1 MLQRQMAHLACLS
14 GIQPIVKRAETYEL
28 ALWLRRSRVRAP
40 SVTLL
45 VNSLSQNTYRIQLPH
60 RTGQLATVAGTIAE
74 GGGFIGDVTTINVC
88 REHSICEITVE
99 VQDREQAERI
109 AEMIG
114 SLNGFNVF
122 WTSTHGRDGSDA
134 RVSA

>member
-1 MLQRQMAHLACLS
+1 
-14 GIQPIVKRAETYEL
+14 
-28 ALWLRRSRVRAP
+28 
-40 SVTLL
+40 
-45 VNSLSQNTYRIQLPH
+45 
-60 RTGQLATVAGTIAE
+60 
-74 GGGFIGDVTTINVC
+74 VTTISVS
-88 REHSICEITVE
+88 REHSIREITVE

>member
-1 MLQRQMAHLACLS
+1 
-14 GIQPIVKRAETYEL
+14 V
-28 ALWLRRSRVRAP
+28 ALERRSRVRAP

-60 RTGQLATVAGTIAE
+60 RTAQLATVAGTIAE
-74 GGGFIGDVTTINVC
+74 GGGLIGDVTTINAC
-88 REHSICEITVE
+88 REHSIREITVE
-99 VQDREQAERI
+99 GQDREQAERI

-114 SLNGFNVF
+114 SLNGFDVF
-122 WTSTHGRDGSDA
+122 WTSTHGRDGSDT